1 MARRP
6 VFIVNTNI
14 SEYVEKKEVDFLWF
28 PGLSKSQK
36 QKSINSLHDIF
47 NQECPEF
54 KVLEISSKSLQPP
67 GVELSAFNL
76 MLSYHDKTFS
86 VETAF
91 QSSKVFE
98 FGGPYL
104 DLLNKSAREAKTD
117 ERLRSSGKLCCF
129 VFYGQKWALEP
140 KTAFYDWLYL
150 NAVDQ
155 NTELANKIM
164 EYSAFT
170 DIEFNPQ
177 KSINCQ
183 ARSAALFV
191 SLKKLGILENAL
203 NTPEEF
209 LKIYKQ
215 QL

>member
-1 MARRP
+1 MANRP
-6 VFIVNTNI
+6 VFITNTNI
-14 SEYVEKKEVDFLWF
+14 VGYVEEKNIDFVWF

-36 QKSINSLHDIF
+36 QKSIQSLHNAFI
-47 NQECPEF
+47 QGYPGA
-54 KVLEISSKSLQPP
+54 KVLEISSKSLQTI

-76 MLSYHDKTFS
+76 MFSFQKTTFN
-86 VETAF
+86 VDTAF

-98 FGGPYL
+98 FGGPFP

-117 ERLRSSGKLCCF
+117 ERLKNSGKLIQF
-129 VFYGQKWALEP
+129 IFYGQKWPLEP

-150 NAVDQ
+150 NAVSQ
-155 NTELANKIM
+155 NTELANQIM
-164 EYSAFT
+164 GYSAFT

-191 SLKKLGILENAL
+191 SLKRIGILESVL
-203 NTPEEF
+203 NTMEEF
-209 LKIYKQ
+209 LRVYT
-215 QL
+215 